1 MKKMHNKG
9 FTLVELLAMLTVL
22 AVLMIVAIPNISQIL
37 KNSRMN
43 QVKMDARK
51 MVDSAKIKISKD
63 NKKTIIE
70 KNKYYY
76 IFSLDYLDTNDDIK
90 KGPNGGEYDKYSS
103 FVIYNRSDG
112 TPHYYVRLI
121 EKKNNDYYVLTKDS
135 KNITEI
141 DEITKKDSTIEVK
154 KVNSISTVTK
164 DDYKVNDPEYEGKI
178 EIIIDEETCRNISV
192 DHDDKFFYITGD
204 INCPANSY
212 SGIANVDDDGTPC
225 TEGDTCHPRSTCICY
240 NDNEVYNSSSSQCVP
255 KS

>member
-1 MKKMHNKG
+1 MKKMYNKG

-63 NKKTIIE
+63 NKKTIKDDE
-70 KNKYYY
+70 NMFYY

-154 KVNSISTVTK
+154 KVNSISTATK
-164 DDYKVNDPEYEGKI
+164 DDYKAGNDDRGTIE
-178 EIIIDEETCRNISV
+178 EIIKVETGGNISADK
-192 DHDDKFFYITGD
+192 DHKFYYITGD
-204 INCPANSY
+204 TNCPANSY

-225 TEGDTCHPRSTCICY
+225 TEGVTCHPRSTCICY
-240 NDNEVYNSSSSQCVP
+240 DDNEVYNGSQCVP